1 MSQKLKLIEDI
12 TAVLPENG
20 ITEWKEVQTTAFSRI
35 MGGQDLIIAAEEG
48 AGKST
53 LIVLAVLNKLKAA
66 YQEAPRALIMLPTKD
81 KVLEME
87 EKFRFLG
94 INLDLRVIAVHDRD
108 DIEEQREKLRE
119 GVDVVIGTHDRILAL
134 SIRSG
139 INFTQLKMF
148 IVDDLHQII
157 KLNKQVIIK
166 NLTESINR
174 CQYILTTTE
183 ITEKVEILSEHFMNN
198 PTYIE
203 IEEEDEE

>member
-1 MSQKLKLIEDI
+1 VSQKLKLIEDI

>member
-1 MSQKLKLIEDI
+1 VSQKLKLIENI
-12 TAVLPENG
+12 ASVLPENG
-20 ITEWKEVQTTAFSRI
+20 ITEWKEVQTAAFSKI

-94 INLDLRVIAVHDRD
+94 LNLDLRVEIVHDRD

-139 INFTQLKMF
+139 INFSQIKMF

-166 NLTESINR
+166 NLTESISK
-174 CQYILTTTE
+174 CQYILTTTA
-183 ITEKVEILSEHFMNN
+183 ITEKVEILSEHLMNN

-203 IEEEDEE
+203 IEDEEE